1 MALRKITSMVLL
13 KCEKNDGIVVHV
25 PWRWQPKIELSI
37 SF

>member
-1 MALRKITSMVLL
+1 VLL

-37 SF
+37 SFWPSPGTFR